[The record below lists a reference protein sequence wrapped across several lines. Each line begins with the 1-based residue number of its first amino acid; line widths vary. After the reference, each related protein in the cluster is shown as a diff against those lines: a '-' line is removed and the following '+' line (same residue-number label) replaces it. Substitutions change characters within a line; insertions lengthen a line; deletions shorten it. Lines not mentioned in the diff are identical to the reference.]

1 VELQKKQD
9 IQARR
14 MRNALQQNGFS
25 QLPQALGTEMRSQSD
40 VTFTTDTAPGIGR
53 DPAFSGTVFGLDEGE
68 TSSVVEGENAAFVV
82 RVTATQEPAELT
94 DSKRQQIRQQLMKQ
108 RQQEVSSQWISALKE
123 DATIKDQRSQRQRR

>member
-1 VELQKKQD
+1 
-9 IQARR
+9 
-14 MRNALQQNGFS
+14 
-25 QLPQALGTEMRSQSD
+25 

-68 TSSVVEGENAAFVV
+68 TSGVVEGENAAFVV